1 MNTPQIMFN
10 KLDARKTKW
19 FERKLE
25 DTEFGTESFQF
36 GIQPT
41 REKSSATALGL
52 RGMQWLSDI
61 RQISRDDKKE
71 RKMLKIIP
79 I

>member
-10 KLDARKTKW
+10 KLDATKTKW
-19 FERKLE
+19 FERKIE
-25 DTEFGTESFQF
+25 DTEFGTEAFQF

-61 RQISRDDKKE
+61 RQISRDDQ
-71 RKMLKIIP
+71 RLLKIIP
-79 I
+79 ISS

>member
-1 MNTPQIMFN
+1 MQGKPNG
-10 KLDARKTKW
+10 
-19 FERKLE
+19 FERKIE
-25 DTEFGTESFQF
+25 DNEFGTEAFQF
-36 GIQPT
+36 GIQTT